1 MGWNVAAP
9 GEPGAF
15 RKVVAITMTQTQQTL
30 PVPAGLRDDDL
41 EELAAAVAVLEG
53 TSLPVRLASMVGD
66 SVEALKR
73 RLPEGAQRMIE
84 GAVRRALE
92 GAMQAALRSDPRR
105 NPTPLSGAWL
115 HRGMLAASG
124 AAGGAFGLP
133 GTLMELPV
141 STTLLLRRIAGIAAE
156 QGEDLS
162 DPMVQAE
169 CLKVFALGGRDP
181 ADDEAESGYFAL
193 RIALAET
200 LKGAVGRGL
209 GAMLP
214 GFVGVVAA
222 RFGGPVGVKLSAQAA
237 PVVGAAGGAAVN
249 LAFLEHFSGVALA
262 HFTIRR
268 LERKHGPAMVRAGY
282 EALRLRRA

>member
-1 MGWNVAAP
+1 
-9 GEPGAF
+9 
-15 RKVVAITMTQTQQTL
+15 MTQLEQTL
-30 PVPAGLRDDDL
+30 PVPAGMRDDDL
-41 EELAAAVAVLEG
+41 AALSAAVAVLEG
-53 TSLPVRLASMVGD
+53 TSLPVRLAAMVGG

-115 HRGMLAASG
+115 HRGLLAASG
-124 AAGGAFGLP
+124 AAGGALGLP
-133 GTLMELPV
+133 GTLVELPV
-141 STTLLLRRIAGIAAE
+141 STTLLLRRIAAIAAE
-156 QGEDLS
+156 QGEDLT
-162 DPMVQAE
+162 DPMVHAE
-169 CLKVFALGGRDP
+169 CLQVFALGGRDP
-181 ADDEAESGYFAL
+181 TDDDAESGYFAL
-193 RIALAET
+193 RIALAEA

-214 GFVGVVAA
+214 GFVGVVAS

-249 LAFLEHFSGVALA
+249 LAFLEHFSGTAQA
-262 HFTIRR
+262 HFTVRR
-268 LERKHGPAMVRAGY
+268 LERQYGPALIRAGY
-282 EALRLRRA
+282 EALRVRSA